1 MNEAKLFELDA
12 RAIDSIHAFPKKRFI
27 YETLAASEGR
37 PFALLL
43 GPRGSGK
50 SVLFRQLRSIVEN
63 SLYLSADTM
72 ESGDR
77 LADIVKSM
85 FDRHGITTFF
95 IDEIHYFRD
104 FDADLKELYDFLPVR
119 IYCTSSVAASLE
131 SAARDLSRRVHPIL
145 MGQCSFREYL
155 SLALGIELPPL
166 TLKELFNGAIA
177 REYLASAVHFSLYL
191 RGAGYPF
198 TFEPGA
204 GLAQFEG
211 IREKIRLSDIPAAD
225 PDLSMRDLDTIGKLM
240 AFIGRSPIEG
250 INYSSISQNLG
261 ITKYMAERFVALLE
275 RSFLLRRVLPAGTN
289 VLREP
294 KIFLELPYRLLY
306 LDYEACIGALR
317 EDYFALCMEQHK
329 MDFSYAKSTR
339 GEKVPDFFLE
349 IDGKR
354 TVLEVGGKGKGRSQ
368 FKGLSYDRKVVLYHS
383 EIELDSTPERIPL
396 FLLGFA
402 P

>member
-1 MNEAKLFELDA
+1 VT
-12 RAIDSIHAFPKKRFI
+12 I
-27 YETLAASEGR
+27 
-37 PFALLL
+37 
-43 GPRGSGK
+43 
-50 SVLFRQLRSIVEN
+50 EN

-72 ESGDR
+72 GSGDR

-95 IDEIHYFRD
+95 IDEVHYFRD

-131 SAARDLSRRVHPIL
+131 SAARDLSRRVQPIL

-155 SLALGIELPPL
+155 SLALDIELPPL
-166 TLKELFNGAIA
+166 TLKELFSGAIA
-177 REYLASAVHFSLYL
+177 REYLASAVHFPQYL

-204 GLAQFEG
+204 GLAQF
-211 IREKIRLSDIPAAD
+211 
-225 PDLSMRDLDTIGKLM
+225 
-240 AFIGRSPIEG
+240 EG

-294 KIFLELPYRLLY
+294 KIFLE
-306 LDYEACIGALR
+306 
-317 EDYFALCMEQHK
+317 
-329 MDFSYAKSTR
+329 
-339 GEKVPDFFLE
+339 
-349 IDGKR
+349 IDGTR
-354 TVLEVGGKGKGRSQ
+354 TVLEAGGK
-368 FKGLSYDRKVVLYHS
+368 
-383 EIELDSTPERIPL
+383 
-396 FLLGFA
+396 
-402 P
+402 